1 MELTSAASL
10 DGLILCGI
18 PVNYKVQEYQK
29 WMDWGFFS
37 CCLLGFNSVVLFFVA
52 LSRCC
57 ETSCASVLVGQKICP
72 TPSLLANC
80 LFSKG
85 F

>member
-29 WMDWGFFS
+29 WMGWGFFF
-37 CCLLGFNSVVLFFVA
+37 LVV
-52 LSRCC
+52 C
-57 ETSCASVLVGQKICP
+57 
-72 TPSLLANC
+72 
-80 LFSKG
+80 
-85 F
+85 